1 MKCKDESLCGKS
13 SFVGQCQCQCVCLCV
28 CVCVCMCVFAMHV
41 CTLGY
46 VQEVMQLCLNVC
58 RVLSDFNFS

>member
-1 MKCKDESLCGKS
+1 MNHYAVNLHLWDSVS
-13 SFVGQCQCQCVCLCV
+13 VSVCVCV

>member
-1 MKCKDESLCGKS
+1 MNHYAVNLHLWDSVS
-13 SFVGQCQCQCVCLCV
+13 VSVCVCV

-46 VQEVMQLCLNVC
+46 VQEVMQLCVNVC

>member
-1 MKCKDESLCGKS
+1 MS
-13 SFVGQCQCQCVCLCV
+13 VCVFV